1 MEGYKVT
8 IVDSSKELSGKEK
21 IMFKDFDNMIQLD
34 QAVTEGDGIL
44 LNVTDYVI
52 ANVHNERSDNKDYTK
67 YILVADDGQMYI
79 TGSEPFWNQ
88 FMDIYR
94 DMKDEDEEWS
104 LKIYKRESKN
114 YKGKSF
120 LTCTIV

>member
-8 IVDSSKELSGKEK
+8 IVDASKQLIGKEK
-21 IMFKDFDNMIQLD
+21 IMYKDFDNMVQLD
-34 QAVTEGDGIL
+34 QAVVEGQGLI
-44 LNVTDYVI
+44 VKVRDYVV
-52 ANVHNERSDNKDYTK
+52 AEVHNEKSDNKDYTK
-67 YILVADDGQMYI
+67 YILVADDGQLYI
-79 TGSEPFWNQ
+79 TGSEPLWNQ
-88 FMDIYR
+88 FMSIYS
-94 DMKDEDEEWS
+94 DMKDEPDDWS